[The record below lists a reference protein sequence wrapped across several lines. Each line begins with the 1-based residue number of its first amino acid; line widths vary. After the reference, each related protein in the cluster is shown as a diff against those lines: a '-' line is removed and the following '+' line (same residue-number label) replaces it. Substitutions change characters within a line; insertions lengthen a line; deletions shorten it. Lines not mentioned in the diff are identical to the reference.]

1 MLKTTIYRTQT
12 LEDMKR
18 IYKDRMEYFN
28 NQLRLLGQV
37 TRNREKNGEDFSKF
51 EKNFSGASIVKK
63 DYWDGYTVV
72 GSVPEGLEYSQQVEV
87 SLSNEALT
95 VDEVFQDIERE
106 KEKLRQRKEAM
117 YKVLE
122 NLEDVYNYAIEKL
135 ADIEKEAQKKLG
147 KDGDLFLTFLL

>member
-1 MLKTTIYRTQT
+1 MLKTTVYRTNS

-18 IYKDRMEYFN
+18 IYEDRMEHFN
-28 NQLRLLGQV
+28 NQLRLLERV

-72 GSVPEGLEYSQQVEV
+72 GSVPEGPEYSHQVEV

-95 VDEVFQDIERE
+95 VDEVFQDIERK

-135 ADIEKEAQKKLG
+135 VDIEKEAQKKLG

>member
-1 MLKTTIYRTQT
+1 MLKTTIYKTNS
-12 LEDMKR
+12 LEDVKR
-18 IYKDRMEYFN
+18 IYKDRMEYTS
-28 NQLRLLGQV
+28 NQLRLLERV
-37 TRNREKNGEDFSKF
+37 TRNRKKNGEDFSIF
-51 EKNFSGASIVKK
+51 EKNFNGASIVKK
-63 DYWDGYTVV
+63 DYWDGYAVV
-72 GSVPEGLEYSQQVEV
+72 GSVLESPEYSQQVEV

-106 KEKLRQRKEAM
+106 KEKLRQRKETM

-135 ADIEKEAQKKLG
+135 VDIEKEAQKKLG

>member
-1 MLKTTIYRTQT
+1 MLKTTIYKTNS
-12 LEDMKR
+12 LEDVKR
-18 IYKDRMEYFN
+18 IYKDRMEYTS
-28 NQLRLLGQV
+28 NQLRLLEQV